1 MRSVT
6 VTVLVL
12 ALASVAADEAAKKAP
27 ADLQGTWKLVS
38 IEVNGTAREFGD
50 NTPRLVIK
58 GDQVRY
64 AGEPLATLKA
74 DPATTPKCL
83 DLNFLS
89 PKNSYEGIYA
99 VDKDT
104 LKVCVSLPTEGAKE
118 RPQEFATKDKDNVR
132 LLVFERDKAG
142 TADGVAGGMGWLGV
156 QIRKGDG
163 QISVADVFEGSPA
176 KKAGLKKDDV
186 VLKVGGTEVTD
197 DLQGMVRMIQQAKP
211 GSELAIVVKRDGK
224 EQRITAKVGVLPFQ
238 LLLG

>member
-1 MRSVT
+1 MRGVT
-6 VTVLVL
+6 AGVVAL
-12 ALASVAADEAAKKAP
+12 ALAALAADEAPKKAP

-38 IEVNGTAREFGD
+38 IEANGMTREFGD

-74 DPATTPKCL
+74 DPGTTPKCL

-104 LKVCVSLPTEGAKE
+104 LKVCLSLPTEGAKE
-118 RPQEFATKDKDNVR
+118 RPQEFVTKDKENVR
-132 LLVFERDKAG
+132 LLVFARDKAG
-142 TADGVAGGMGWLGV
+142 AGDGPAGGMGWLGV
-156 QIRKGDG
+156 QIRKEDD
-163 QISVADVFEGSPA
+163 QISVTDVFDGSPA
-176 KKAGLKKDDV
+176 KKAGLKKDDILV
-186 VLKVGGTEVTD
+186 KVGEEEVS
-197 DLQGMVRMIQQAKP
+197 DLPSMVRMIQQAKP